1 MMIKKTTQGISLFST
16 VPHISQVGNVHPF
29 TQQPI
34 KTIQERV
41 VSHPLLTRPT
51 KQEIYPEHLI
61 GIASMPFYREKQNQ
75 GISKAKQPTNQPIL
89 RSGQSNQKLTKS
101 VSSTSNQ
108 STNQPVLKIVS
119 STTNP
124 FTKGLG
130 GLGSGGLGGLGGIG
144 GIGPVSGTTTLK
156 TTPENT
162 LPFQWK
168 GYSTPTLPPT
178 TKTTTET
185 PIPKMPPLG
194 WEGVR
199 TITPTPIIKTTQ
211 PVHGVPT
218 QPPNQGTQKSTQPTE
233 PTQPQIDTNADYG
246 VLGAIVMMLLPFIL

>member
-1 MMIKKTTQGISLFST
+1 MMIKKSTKGISTFQSIPHKTAQLGNIHPFSHQPITTTQ
-16 VPHISQVGNVHPF
+16 
-29 TQQPI
+29 
-34 KTIQERV
+34 ERIT
-41 VSHPLLTRPT
+41 SHPLLTKPT
-51 KQEIYPEHLI
+51 KQEIYPAHPI
-61 GIASMPFYREKQNQ
+61 GMPSMSFYREKQNQ
-75 GISKAKQPTNQPIL
+75 GINAAKQPT
-89 RSGQSNQKLTKS
+89 T
-101 VSSTSNQ
+101 
-108 STNQPVLKIVS
+108 QPVLRVIS
-119 STTNP
+119 STLNP
-124 FTKGLG
+124 FTK
-130 GLGSGGLGGLGGIG
+130 GSGGLGGLG

-194 WEGVR
+194 WEGIR

-233 PTQPQIDTNADYG
+233 PTQPQENPNATYG
-246 VLGAIVMMLLPFIL
+246 VLGSIALMLLPFIL